1 MALLGSPIVKKQSV
15 EGCLKCLDFGVD
27 LYTIFDLQNGTPK
40 STKNYNKPMFGAIL
54 GQDGSKEALC
64 IGLVGAKASLFI
76 DFASKYIAFTK
87 FPICRYIV
95 LGT

>member
-1 MALLGSPIVKKQSV
+1 MPQNILISGSIFMSFSISQMAPQIVK
-15 EGCLKCLDFGVD
+15 
-27 LYTIFDLQNGTPK
+27 NH
-40 STKNYNKPMFGAIL
+40 NKPMFGAIL
-54 GQDGSKEALC
+54 GQDGSKEALW

-76 DFASKYIAFTK
+76 DFASKYVAFTK

>member
-1 MALLGSPIVKKQSV
+1 MPENVLISGS
-15 EGCLKCLDFGVD
+15 
-27 LYTIFDLQNGTPK
+27 IFVAFQPPKWQPK
-40 STKNYNKPMFGAIL
+40 STENHNKPMFGAIL
-54 GQDGSKEALC
+54 GQDGSKEALW

-76 DFASKYIAFTK
+76 DFAWEYIAFTK

>member
-1 MALLGSPIVKKQSV
+1 MPENVLISGSIFVPFSTSKMAPQIVKNH
-15 EGCLKCLDFGVD
+15 D
-27 LYTIFDLQNGTPK
+27 
-40 STKNYNKPMFGAIL
+40 KPMFGAIL
-54 GQDGSKEALC
+54 GQDGSKEALW

-76 DFASKYIAFTK
+76 DFASKYVAFTK

>member
-1 MALLGSPIVKKQSV
+1 MPENVLISGSIFYHLRPP
-15 EGCLKCLDFGVD
+15 KC
-27 LYTIFDLQNGTPK
+27 YPE
-40 STKNYNKPMFGAIL
+40 STKNHNNTMFGAIL
-54 GQDGSKEALC
+54 GQDGSKEALW

-76 DFASKYIAFTK
+76 DFASKYVAFTK